1 MNEIN
6 ERKELL
12 LSVMDVLTGSVDINE
27 VLQKSVDIV
36 VKDFGYES
44 AVSFENSEEAQKVY
58 SRTYT
63 NGFISKYAVSFIEIP
78 FNKLFVEYKDEENY
92 VVQTVLTKKVKQSNN
107 LGDFII
113 PVVSESMADVLQI
126 VGRVKYIVTL
136 PIIVNGKVFGALMVV
151 KSKTR
156 KFDNEE
162 LDFLKSY
169 TESIATAIKKFD
181 KSKD

>member
-1 MNEIN
+1 MSQTNKVKKSLIN
-6 ERKELL
+6 VNDILI
-12 LSVMDVLTGSVDINE
+12 GSEDINDL
-27 VLQKSVDIV
+27 LQKAVDIV

-44 AVSFENSEEAQKVY
+44 AVSFENSEKAKKVY

-63 NGFISKYAVSFIEIP
+63 NGFISKYAVSFIKIP
-78 FNKLFVEYKDEENY
+78 FNKLFVEYKDANNY
-92 VVQTVLTKKVKQSNN
+92 VIQTILTKEIKQSNK
-107 LGDFII
+107 LSDFII

-126 VGRVKYIVTL
+126 VGRVKYIASL
-136 PIIVNGKVFGALMVV
+136 PIIVNGDSFGALMVV

-169 TESIATAIKKFD
+169 IQSIAKEIMRLG
-181 KSKD
+181 KSRV